1 MWEAVTPAG
10 GEGAALDSS
19 SDCRRHGRGAVL
31 MDPGPDR
38 SERAFQGPRAQ
49 GPELTLTSSVIIMAS

>member
-1 MWEAVTPAG
+1 
-10 GEGAALDSS
+10 
-19 SDCRRHGRGAVL
+19 

-49 GPELTLTSSVIIMAS
+49 GPELTLTSSVIIMASWDMTVMSDSSEQ